1 MITLNTIVYEGNF
14 EKFLNE
20 NCWFFRFTSKYIT
33 KKIITVNN
41 LNSKET
47 FESKISYLKKI
58 FDFEVYFVDD
68 FLDVTKKFFKLNIS
82 LTDTGYYYTIPYFVS
97 LINTET
103 DYFFNVATDCMDDI
117 QISDDFFEKS
127 FVELNENDLCSTTM
141 VSWCKN
147 NEITQD
153 PYSPHFGITIGEYE
167 ESESEK
173 KLNTNFLKSQNFEFE
188 SENVPVELRRMFAIA
203 RYYIYSLQECLDN
216 PVHSDILAEL
226 YGVKIDGKQRCMQII
241 EKIEKSYELNGQW
254 MNNSLKILEKHPS
267 FSYYSSTGYV
277 SINQLL

>member
-173 KLNTNFLKSQNFEFE
+173 KLNTNFLKSQNFF
-188 SENVPVELRRMFAIA
+188 I
-203 RYYIYSLQECLDN
+203 RYNFTDQLFFGKTNDLK
-216 PVHSDILAEL
+216 
-226 YGVKIDGKQRCMQII
+226 KIDYNIDENISSNWYTGPQYGGNCF
-241 EKIEKSYELNGQW
+241 EKRMVGHHIKNKVYNLVYKKNDYF
-254 MNNSLKILEKHPS
+254 LHDIKK
-267 FSYYSSTGYV
+267 
-277 SINQLL
+277 